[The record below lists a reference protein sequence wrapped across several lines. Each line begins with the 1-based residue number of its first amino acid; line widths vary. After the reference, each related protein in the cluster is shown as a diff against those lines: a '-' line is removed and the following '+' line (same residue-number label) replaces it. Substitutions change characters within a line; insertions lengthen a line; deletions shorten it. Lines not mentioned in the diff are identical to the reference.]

1 MVPMGM
7 WPSKRP
13 PQGSTPSSS
22 IRRSLSLRLASKTS
36 GGSGT
41 VSWLSCEKAVPN
53 KALRSTYSAE
63 SHVSYAKGES
73 HALTPAEGESH
84 VSRSYA
90 EAKATFLTPKA
101 LHNTAQGRV
110 SAPWEGAVPPMIY
123 PEGAAQDRD

>member
-73 HALTPAEGESH
+73 HASYAEGESH
-84 VSRSYA
+84 VSYA
-90 EAKATFLTPKA
+90 EDESHVSTPKAKATFHVLTPRRKRRFLRRRRCTTQPRVA
-101 LHNTAQGRV
+101 LAHPG
-110 SAPWEGAVPPMIY
+110 
-123 PEGAAQDRD
+123 